1 MQRTVLSCAALIAL
15 LAAGAP
21 SRAQELSFGEL
32 EPRQPHRLSREE
44 LQQLWPGAA
53 VSRVSARGNTH
64 RWTNEADGSFIVST
78 DNAGAGLR
86 AASSTHGKWSIPE
99 DGRLCVTIEWRQLPT
114 EDWCRY
120 VFQASDG
127 YYTTRS
133 ESPGAG
139 DKVFRL
145 EIRKKG

>member
-1 MQRTVLSCAALIAL
+1 MQRTVLPCAALIAL
-15 LAAGAP
+15 LAASVP

-32 EPRQPHRLSREE
+32 ESRQPHRLSREE

-78 DNAGAGLR
+78 DGAGVGPR
-86 AASSTHGKWSIPE
+86 AASSTHGKWSVSE
-99 DGRLCVTIEWRQLPT
+99 DGRLCVTIEWRLLPT

-120 VFQASDG
+120 VFQTGDG

-133 ESPGAG
+133 ESPAAG

-145 EIRKKG
+145 DIRKKS